1 MIVFGIPEAE
11 NETREDIQDKVL
23 KSVLTKRLGVTVSSV
38 ERIHRL
44 GRKKADKDRPIIMRL
59 YDYNEKIAIFNQ
71 CKKLKGSEINI
82 SHDYSQETL
91 EKRRLLW
98 QSAQKDKKEGAK
110 VKLVHDKLDINGTM
124 YTWDKQSNARARIR
138 SNNGFASRDRD

>member
-1 MIVFGIPEAE
+1 
-11 NETREDIQDKVL
+11 
-23 KSVLTKRLGVTVSSV
+23 
-38 ERIHRL
+38 
-44 GRKKADKDRPIIMRL
+44 MRL

-71 CKKLKGSEINI
+71 CKKLKGSEISI

-138 SNNGFASRDRD
+138 SNNGTASRDRD